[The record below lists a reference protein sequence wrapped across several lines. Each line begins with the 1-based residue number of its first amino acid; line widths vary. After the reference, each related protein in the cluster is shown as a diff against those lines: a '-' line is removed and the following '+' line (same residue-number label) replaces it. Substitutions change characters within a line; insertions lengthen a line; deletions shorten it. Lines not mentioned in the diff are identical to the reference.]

1 MNRQCLKQR
10 SVMYITSKKT
20 TGQKKILAKA
30 VLSAAERLGLNK
42 EQIAVILQLDS
53 STLSKTELELDPDSE
68 QDEHAL
74 LLIRIYISLYALTGE
89 NIDWIQHFMKTIN
102 HGTGGIPMQ
111 QIYSP
116 SELATVLKFV
126 EAMQE
131 KL

>member
-1 MNRQCLKQR
+1 MHTP
-10 SVMYITSKKT
+10 SEKT
-20 TGQKKILAKA
+20 TKQKMILAKA
-30 VLSAAERLGLNK
+30 IFSAAERLGLNK

-68 QDEHAL
+68 QGEHAL
-74 LLIRIYISLYALTGE
+74 LLIRIYIALYALTGG
-89 NIDWIQHFMKTIN
+89 NIDWIQHFMKTTN
-102 HGTGGIPMQ
+102 HRTGGIPMQ

-116 SELATVLKFV
+116 SGLATVLKFV